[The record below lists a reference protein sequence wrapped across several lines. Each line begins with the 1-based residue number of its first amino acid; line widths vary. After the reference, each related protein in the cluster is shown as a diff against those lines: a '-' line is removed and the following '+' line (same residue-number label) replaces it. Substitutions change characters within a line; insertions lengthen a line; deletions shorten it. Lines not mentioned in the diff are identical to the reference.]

1 MDRRTTT
8 KPLLIS
14 FRHSAL
20 RLRELGLVAWGG
32 RCLDL
37 DGLRAR
43 DLAHRLGAPGLWIE
57 SLIELVASHRPAQL
71 VLVDA
76 DFGVFLGDPREN
88 EERLARELE
97 RIGVAVK
104 RVRTGQGAGLAAA

>member
-1 MDRRTTT
+1 MEPTTPN
-8 KPLLIS
+8 KPLMVS
-14 FRHSAL
+14 FLHSAA

-43 DLAHRLGAPGLWIE
+43 DLSHRLGAPGLWIE
-57 SLIELVASHRPAQL
+57 SLIELAAAQRPSQL

-76 DFGVFLGDPREN
+76 DFGVFLGDPAASEARLGAA
-88 EERLARELE
+88 LARL
-97 RIGVAVK
+97 GVPLK
-104 RVRTGQGAGLAAA
+104 RVRTSCGAGLAAA